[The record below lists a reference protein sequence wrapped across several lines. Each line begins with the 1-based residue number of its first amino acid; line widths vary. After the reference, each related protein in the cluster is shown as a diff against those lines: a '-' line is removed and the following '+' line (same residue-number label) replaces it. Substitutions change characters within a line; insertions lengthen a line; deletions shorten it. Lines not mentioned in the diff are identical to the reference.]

1 VPSITL
7 LLLLGAAAASAPEAG
22 SATYWIDAARF
33 APQDSQSIAGALAKM
48 VERKNVTPARRRE
61 EADLLLRVRLGPAR
75 AAGEVPESG
84 PGPSREPDE
93 SSIETDPV
101 STAVA
106 AVALDLVDVV
116 EGTRLLERSLRCR
129 MPLAEGTRVSDPMLR
144 AGLADVAAG
153 METWAGSRKPNASA
167 ESFGASEDERRTLAP
182 PELARRL
189 YDEGILA
196 SRRGYLEAA
205 LNLIA
210 EAQPLFKHA
219 GRRSEEG
226 LAWERLAVLMIS
238 TGRDVEKALPY
249 AKQAARVARESKD
262 PGAEARALVTLG
274 FLDAQSARYADAL
287 EAFQWAS
294 QRPES
299 SALSQAA
306 AMTDLGGVTAARGRF
321 ESARELQKKGLSLV
335 PTGNRRAEGRIR
347 LAMALVESNLDER
360 DRLRTLAGLAEVR
373 KLAREAGDLALEK
386 DGAFA
391 QARVRLS
398 TTDLEQLREG
408 ELDAIRALKLAR
420 RLDDRAG
427 VAAGLALLGAYSHR
441 LMRPALSAE
450 YLAEAL
456 AMARENGCAEI
467 AVDVL
472 QLLGEMAPNA
482 ERGLSLLEDALA
494 LRRKTGDLRGEIK
507 TLSDMC
513 RLHAGLGQK
522 EQALRRHREAVSVLD
537 RYARALDADPLLED
551 IRESFV
557 VTIKSLLATRT
568 ELPFLEGYL
577 EIRNLM
583 VAPAMLESP

>member
-1 VPSITL
+1 
-7 LLLLGAAAASAPEAG
+7 LLLGAAAASAPKSG
-22 SATYWIDAARF
+22 SATYWIDAVRF

-75 AAGEVPESG
+75 VAGEAPESG
-84 PGPSREPDE
+84 PGASRGPDE
-93 SSIETDPV
+93 SLLEAEPV
-101 STAVA
+101 SAAVA

-116 EGTRLLERSLRCR
+116 EGTKLLERNLRCR
-129 MPLAEGTRVSDPMLR
+129 MPLVEGTRVSDPMLR
-144 AGLADVAAG
+144 ASLSDVATG
-153 METWAGSRKPNASA
+153 METWAASRPSSASA

-182 PELARRL
+182 PELALRL
-189 YDEGILA
+189 YDEGIRA
-196 SRRGYLEAA
+196 SRRGYHEAA
-205 LNLIA
+205 LNLLA
-210 EAQPLFKHA
+210 EAQPLFKQS

-226 LAWERLAVLMIS
+226 LAWERLAVLMAS

-249 AKQAARVARESKD
+249 AKQAVKIARKSKD
-262 PGAEARALVTLG
+262 PGAEARGLVTLG
-274 FLDAQSARYADAL
+274 FLEAQSARYADAL
-287 EAFQWAS
+287 QAFQSAS
-294 QRPES
+294 QRHAS
-299 SALSQAA
+299 FDLTQAA
-306 AMTDLGGVTAARGRF
+306 AIADLGGVTAARGRF
-321 ESARELQKKGLSLV
+321 ESARELQTKALSLVV

-347 LAMALVESNLDER
+347 LALALVESNLDER
-360 DRLRTLAGLAEVR
+360 DRVRTLAELASVR
-373 KLAREAGDLALEK
+373 KLARETGDLALDK
-386 DGAFA
+386 DGAFV
-391 QARVRLS
+391 QAHVRLA

-420 RLDDRAG
+420 RLDDRLG

-441 LMRPALSAE
+441 LMRPALAAE

-456 AMARENGCAEI
+456 AMARENGYPEI

-482 ERGLSLLEDALA
+482 ERGLTLLEDALS

-522 EQALRRHREAVSVLD
+522 EQAQQRHREAVSVLD
-537 RYARALDADPLLED
+537 RYAEALDSNPLLED

-583 VAPAMLESP
+583 VAPATLETP